1 MIKFKLFM
9 KKLSVIISSFC
20 VMLSYAQKVSD
31 YKYVVVPSAFESF
44 KKDNY
49 GISAFLTKN
58 LKSKQY
64 TVITENRGQW
74 PEEANANPCS
84 VLNADVINDSGFL
97 RNKIVLE
104 FKDCNSKVISSQ
116 KGSSSIKEFQEGFQD
131 ALSKALVTI
140 PVSKPIENMNY
151 NKQEAYVMEET
162 VKPTPQIS
170 EPKSQASKAERYSN
184 GKINLQRIQIDASQF
199 ILADGN
205 SSVPFATF
213 KETTKKDVF
222 RVKLASGEATT
233 GYFENGNLVIEIPKN
248 NDEYSK
254 EVFAPVK

>member
-1 MIKFKLFM
+1 M
-9 KKLSVIISSFC
+9 KKLSVLISSFC

-49 GISAFLTKN
+49 GLSAFLTKN

-64 TVITENRGQW
+64 TIISENRGQW
-74 PEEANANPCS
+74 PEEANVNPCS
-84 VLNADVINDSGFL
+84 VLNANVLNDSGFL
-97 RNKIVLE
+97 RNKVILE
-104 FKDCNSKVISSQ
+104 LKDCNSKVVSSE
-116 KGSSSIKEFQEGFQD
+116 KGSSSIKEFEEGFQD
-131 ALSKALVTI
+131 ALSKALVNI
-140 PVSKPIENMNY
+140 PVSRPVENVTL
-151 NKQEAYVMEET
+151 KQEVQVVKET
-162 VKPTPQIS
+162 AQETPKVS
-170 EPKSQASKAERYSN
+170 EQKSQTSKAEKYSN
-184 GKINLQRIQIDASQF
+184 GKLSLQKIQIDAAQF
-199 ILADGN
+199 ILVDGN

-222 RVKLASGEATT
+222 RVKLGSGESTT
-233 GYFENGNLVIEIPKN
+233 GYYENGNLVIEIPKS

>member
-1 MIKFKLFM
+1 MINLNYFM

-74 PEEANANPCS
+74 PEEANTNPCS

-104 FKDCNSKVISSQ
+104 FKDCNNKVISSQ
-116 KGSSSIKEFQEGFQD
+116 KGGSSIKEFEEGFKD
-131 ALSKALVTI
+131 ALSKALVNI
-140 PVSKPIENMNY
+140 PVSKPVEITNY
-151 NKQEAYVMEET
+151 KQEAYVMEET

-222 RVKLASGEATT
+222 RVKLASGESTT

>member
-1 MIKFKLFM
+1 M

-20 VMLSYAQKVSD
+20 VVLSYAQKVSD
-31 YKYVVVPSAFESF
+31 YKYVVVPNAFESF

-49 GISAFLTKN
+49 GLSTFLTKN
-58 LKSKQY
+58 LKAKQY

-74 PEEANANPCS
+74 PEEANTNPCS
-84 VLNADVINDSGFL
+84 VLNADVVNDSGFL
-97 RNKIVLE
+97 KNKVVLE
-104 FKDCNSKVISSQ
+104 FKDCNNKVITSQ

-131 ALSKALVTI
+131 ALSKALATI
-140 PVSKPIENMNY
+140 PASKPIGNINY
-151 NKQEAYVMEET
+151 KQETTYVTEET

-184 GKINLQRIQIDASQF
+184 GKLSLQRIQIEASQF

-213 KETTKKDVF
+213 KETTKKDVY
-222 RVKLASGEATT
+222 RVKLASGESTT
-233 GYFENGNLVIEIPKN
+233 GYLENGNLVIEIPKG

-254 EVFAPVK
+254 EIFTPIK

>member
-1 MIKFKLFM
+1 M
-9 KKLSVIISSFC
+9 KKLSVLISSFC

-49 GISAFLTKN
+49 GLSAFLTKN

-64 TVITENRGQW
+64 TIISENRGQW
-74 PEEANANPCS
+74 PEEANVNPCS
-84 VLNADVINDSGFL
+84 VLNANVLNDSGFL
-97 RNKIVLE
+97 RNKVILE
-104 FKDCNSKVISSQ
+104 LKDCNSKVVSSE
-116 KGSSSIKEFQEGFQD
+116 KGSSSIKEFEEGFQD
-131 ALSKALVTI
+131 ALSKALINI
-140 PVSKPIENMNY
+140 PISRPVENPTL
-151 NKQEAYVMEET
+151 KQEVQVVKET
-162 VKPTPQIS
+162 TQETPKVS
-170 EPKSQASKAERYSN
+170 EQKSQTSKAEKYSN
-184 GKINLQRIQIDASQF
+184 GKLSLQKIQIDAAQF
-199 ILADGN
+199 ILVDGN

-222 RVKLASGEATT
+222 RVKLGSGESTT
-233 GYFENGNLVIEIPKN
+233 GYYENGNLVIEIPKS